1 MNDSYYLKK
10 ILKLVK
16 IVSKKTKKLDREQ
29 AGVDQI
35 VKTMNEIE
43 RLLKIVLVEAERG
56 EK

>member
-43 RLLKIVLVEAERG
+43 RILKIVLVEAERG

>member
-29 AGVDQI
+29 TEVDQI

-43 RLLKIVLVEAERG
+43 RLLKIVLFEAERG